1 MLRAERKEK
10 GVTIIM
16 IKKADELVSEEK
28 PSPFHGPGR
37 ITCREFLK
45 IPEEMYDKGRFFG
58 RTTIQPGAGIGY
70 HVHKKESET
79 YYVLSG
85 TGNFNDNG
93 TLTTVNA
100 GDVTYTAA
108 GEGHGLEAVGD
119 EPLEIIA
126 LILYQ

>member
-1 MLRAERKEK
+1 MIKRAE
-10 GVTIIM
+10 
-16 IKKADELVSEEK
+16 ELVQEEK
-28 PSPFHGPGR
+28 PSPFHGPGT

-58 RTTIQPGAGIGY
+58 RTTIHPGAGIGY
-70 HVHKKESET
+70 HVHDKESET

-85 TGNFNDNG
+85 TGSFNDNG
-93 TLTTVNA
+93 TVTTVKA

-108 GEGHGLEAVGD
+108 GEGHGLTAIGE
-119 EPLEIIA
+119 EPVEIIA